1 MIPLISSFAALALPQ
16 GTPAKPP
23 ADAPPARFAPI
34 ANNAAWGRLPREA
47 PPLPVWARTTV
58 VPLPKATAGVL
69 ALDYLHRAKNPLG
82 AELAAKVR
90 WAVASE
96 LGCVYAAQY
105 AESDLRRMG
114 TSDAELADL
123 RKGEVSPTDRMVLKF
138 ARKLTAAGY
147 SLTDAEMK
155 AIIDRLGPDRAVA
168 LVHTVAYAN
177 FHDRILLALG
187 VEVEKDGPYPPV
199 DFKYDVTQSALAD
212 APARPAWDT
221 VKDLVPKST
230 YGAPA
235 DWKDVGYDALEQS
248 LQSQQARSARIAI
261 PGKSR
266 FEKLPPDV
274 KMQTDKIV
282 WMQVSAGYQ
291 PDMTMAWFA
300 AYRGYQQEGKQN
312 PVFGST
318 VFWIVTRANDCF
330 Y

>member
-1 MIPLISSFAALALPQ
+1 MISLFSSIVALAVAQ
-16 GTPAKPP
+16 GPLSKP
-23 ADAPPARFAPI
+23 ADTPPARFAPL
-34 ANNAAWGRLPREA
+34 ANNEAWGRLPREA

-90 WAVASE
+90 WAVADE
-96 LGCVYAAQY
+96 LGCIYATRY
-105 AESDLRRMG
+105 AEDDLRRLG
-114 TSDAELADL
+114 TTDAELTDL
-123 RKGEVSPTDRMVLKF
+123 RKGEVNPTDRMVLKF

-147 SLTDAEMK
+147 SLSDAEMK
-155 AIIDRLGPDRAVA
+155 AIIDRLGPERAVA
-168 LVHTVAYAN
+168 LVHTVAFAN

-187 VEVEKDGPYPPV
+187 VEVEKDGPYSPI
-199 DFKYDVTQSALAD
+199 DFKYNPTQPALAE

-230 YGAPA
+230 YRAPT
-235 DWKDVGYDALEQS
+235 DWKEVGFEALEQS
-248 LQSQQARSARIAI
+248 LRSQQARSARIAI
-261 PGKSR
+261 PDKSR
-266 FEKLPPDV
+266 FEKLMPDI
-274 KMQTDKIV
+274 KQQAEKIV

-291 PDMTMAWFA
+291 PEMTTAWFA

-312 PVFGST
+312 PLFGST
-318 VFWIVTRANDCF
+318 MFWIVTRANDCF